1 MKTSRSFLV
10 AILLYIA
17 STESIAQ
24 DWQWSQHFGGPG
36 HDWGYIGAVDTAGNV
51 YCYGNYAGPGPGTY
65 ANMYIGGDTLVGVSG
80 SFIAKFDP
88 SGNMAWV
95 KNCVSP
101 NGGVGV
107 SIAHASGSERL
118 YVIGSAPEDAMLS
131 DCLLDSAG
139 FILACLDLNGNC
151 LWSKIITS
159 GFGSGGAGIMV
170 DPTGDLF
177 ITGAT
182 AAIGYSHVEGTPLV
196 GGTFIA
202 KYDPSGNKL
211 WVKELVSGR
220 SSSNILRYFPYQ
232 LKYFNGSILVHG
244 AAFQYAN
251 SGPWQV
257 DTVVANVVTGGGH
270 VLMSLDASNGVA
282 RWVKP
287 LGFSWTTQNTV
298 LRRKMDV
305 GVDGSV
311 YCIATAG
318 GDSARFGV
326 DTAVVVPPNG
336 TVTCLVRYDQQ
347 GEMVHFRTYITEVGL
362 QSIKVSNDGTL
373 LIDLY
378 WFEGGSF
385 DECSGPQGNYLV
397 RTDSI
402 GNCLAMLELGNTYG
416 GMSLEET
423 ENAIYICSATQ
434 QFGNSTYGGETY
446 TTYGFED
453 VLLAKHDLALGV
465 STMQGQGNEQLVI
478 YANPNQGTFRIKVPD
493 AFLHRS
499 GLQLKVIDSAGRIVH
514 DQTLNLQGESP
525 RMDLFNVSAGY
536 YLVTLGN
543 SERTYSGHMVV
554 E

>member
-10 AILLYIA
+10 AILLCIA
-17 STESIAQ
+17 TTASIAQ
-24 DWQWSQHFGGPG
+24 NWQWSTHFGGPG
-36 HDWGYIGAVDTAGNV
+36 HDFGRIGGLDAFGNV
-51 YCYGNYAGPGPGTY
+51 YCYGGYGGSGPGNY
-65 ANMYIGGDTLVGVSG
+65 SNMYIGSDTLFGREN
-80 SFIAKFDP
+80 SFILKYGAT
-88 SGNMAWV
+88 GNLLWV
-95 KNCVSP
+95 KNCIVNDAPIGIWGMALDLTMERIYVTGNS
-101 NGGVGV
+101 GDTS
-107 SIAHASGSERL
+107 SI
-118 YVIGSAPEDAMLS
+118 S
-131 DCLLDSAG
+131 DCILDSAG
-139 FILACLDLNGNC
+139 TVLACLDLDGNC
-151 LWSKIITS
+151 IWSKVIS
-159 GFGSGGAGIMV
+159 GYGSTGHSIVMDPMGGFYLA
-170 DPTGDLF
+170 
-177 ITGAT
+177 GAT
-182 AAIGYSHVEGTPLV
+182 PYWGSTEV
-196 GGTFIA
+196 GGEIVAPGTFIA
-202 KYDPSGNKL
+202 KYTSNGDQV
-211 WVKELVSGR
+211 WVKALVEGFST
-220 SSSNILRYFPYQ
+220 SNIARYYPSRMRYH
-232 LKYFNGSILVHG
+232 NGTILIHG
-244 AAFQYAN
+244 AAFQYSN

-257 DTVVANVVTGGGH
+257 DTVVADVVVGGGYM
-270 VLMSLDASNGVA
+270 LMGLDASNGVA

-287 LGFSWTTQNTV
+287 LGFSWVTQNTV
-298 LRRKMDV
+298 LQRKMDV
-305 GVDGSV
+305 GIDGSI
-311 YCIATAG
+311 YCVATAG
-318 GDSARFGV
+318 GDSARFGG

-336 TVTCLVRYDQQ
+336 TVTCLVRYNQQ
-347 GEMVHFRTYITEVGL
+347 GEMVHFRTYITDVGM

>member
-1 MKTSRSFLV
+1 MKISRSFLV
-10 AILLYIA
+10 AILLCIA
-17 STESIAQ
+17 TTASIAQ
-24 DWQWSQHFGGPG
+24 GWQWSQHFGGPG
-36 HDWGYIGAVDTAGNV
+36 HDWGYIGAVDTLGNI
-51 YCYGNYAGPGPGTY
+51 YCYGTYAGPGPDNY
-65 ANMYIGGDTLVGVSG
+65 FNLYIEGDTLEGNKD

-88 SGNMAWV
+88 NGALVWV
-95 KNCVSP
+95 KNCVSSTDYLGISSLCMDP
-101 NGGVGV
+101 Q
-107 SIAHASGSERL
+107 SDLL
-118 YVIGSAPEDAMLS
+118 YVTGTCVNSGNLGSCP
-131 DCLLDSAG
+131 LDSTGGWIAQ
-139 FILACLDLNGNC
+139 FDLDGNC
-151 LWSKIITS
+151 NWAKTFSNGAFGTGIVSDGSGMVYLSGLTS
-159 GFGSGGAGIMV
+159 GPGPIIVDGI
-170 DPTGDLF
+170 
-177 ITGAT
+177 
-182 AAIGYSHVEGTPLV
+182 LV
-196 GGTFIA
+196 PSGTFFAAYNEEGDIQWA
-202 KYDPSGNKL
+202 
-211 WVKELVSGR
+211 KELVTGLSINGNGR
-220 SSSNILRYFPYQ
+220 YYPYQ
-232 LKYFNGSILVHG
+232 LKYHNGSILVHG
-244 AAFQYAN
+244 AAFQYSN

-257 DTVVANVVTGGGH
+257 DTVVAHVVEGGGH
-270 VLMSLDASNGVA
+270 VLMNLDASNGVA

-305 GVDGSV
+305 GVDGSI
-311 YCIATAG
+311 YCISTAG
-318 GDSARFGV
+318 GDSARFGG

-336 TVTCLVRYDQQ
+336 SVTCLVRYDQQ
-347 GEMVHFRTYITEVGL
+347 GEMVHFRTYNTEVGL
-362 QSIKVSNDGTL
+362 QSIKVANDGTL

-423 ENAIYICSATQ
+423 ENAIYICSASQ
-434 QFGNSTYGGETY
+434 QFGSSNYGGEIY

-465 STMQGQGNEQLVI
+465 SSMQGQGNEQLVI
-478 YANPNQGTFRIKVPD
+478 YANPNQGTFRVKVPD
-493 AFLHRS
+493 AFLNRS

-525 RMDLFNVSAGY
+525 RMDLFDVSPGY